1 MIKGNKEIRKNGKK
15 MLLVAGCWLLVAGC
29 WLLVARCWLLVAG
42 CWLLVK
48 LFQEFHT
55 VNFI

>member
-15 MLLVAGCWLLVAGC
+15 MLLVAGCWLLV
-29 WLLVARCWLLVAG
+29 
-42 CWLLVK
+42 K